1 MCASLLFM
9 ASYYYFFLLDT
20 IAKGVMFVLFRFIDG
35 RFKSKTTK
43 MSNV

>member
-9 ASYYYFFLLDT
+9 ASYYFFLLDT
-20 IAKGVMFVLFRFIDG
+20 IAKGVMFVLFRFIDD
-35 RFKSKTTK
+35 RFKSKATK